1 MRAIR
6 RWGLVGSL
14 AVCGFLIGGGCIAIL
29 GPIFGPMMRE
39 LGWSNAR
46 IATLATSYTIGNL
59 ASNPVVGAALDR
71 FGARRVLLLGAAS
84 AAAGL
89 MCASQSHSWILLA
102 ACFALIGIGMTG
114 VYLPSA
120 FVITQ
125 SLPTQKGLGMGI
137 FMGALS
143 VGAAVLMTVVSTWLN
158 ALGWRHV
165 MLRLAVINLALL
177 PMISLCVRTDERR
190 TTAQPTA
197 IATTNN
203 FRSEVLGR
211 LLSLPFL
218 LAALSSALFTI
229 GMLGIYY
236 DVVDILV
243 KAGYSPRSAALV
255 FGSTWLVSGAGSLVF
270 GLLAD
275 RFGPVRV
282 LAAVVFAC
290 ACGTLCLFG
299 TPHPRYGV
307 VCLVAFVVLWG
318 STGNGFTQLVPAVF
332 VERFGPT
339 HLGAVLGAQFAIAG
353 VTGAL
358 APMLTGLLV
367 DRSGDYHVA
376 IAVSA
381 SATLVSAVLA
391 SLIGFS
397 QFVPRFPGAVH
408 RVSQLK

>member
-6 RWGLVGSL
+6 RWVLVGSL

-39 LGWSNAR
+39 LGWSNAQ

-84 AAAGL
+84 VAAGL
-89 MCASQSHSWILLA
+89 MCASQSHSWMVIA
-102 ACFALIGIGMTG
+102 ACFALTGVGMTG

-120 FVITQ
+120 FGITQ

-137 FMGALS
+137 FMGAMS
-143 VGAAVLMTVVSTWLN
+143 VGAAVLMAVVSTWLN

-165 MLRLAVINLALL
+165 LLRLAVIDVALL
-177 PMISLCVRTDERR
+177 PMICVCVRTDEKR
-190 TTAQPTA
+190 TTAPATA
-197 IATTNN
+197 TVTTNDS
-203 FRSEVLGR
+203 RSEVLGL

-236 DVVDILV
+236 DVVDLLV

-255 FGSTWLVSGAGSLVF
+255 FGSTWLVSGVGALVF

-339 HLGAVLGAQFAIAG
+339 HLGTLLGAQFAIAG

-358 APMLTGLLV
+358 APMVTGLLV
-367 DRSGDYHVA
+367 DRAGDYHVA

-381 SATLVSAVLA
+381 SATFVSAVLA

-397 QFVPRFPGAVH
+397 KFVPGFPGAVH
-408 RVSQLK
+408 RVTQLK

>member
-6 RWGLVGSL
+6 RWMLVGSL
-14 AVCGFLIGGGCIAIL
+14 SVCGFLLGGGCIAIL

-39 LGWSNAR
+39 LGWSNTR

-71 FGARRVLLLGAAS
+71 FGARVVLLLGAAS
-84 AAAGL
+84 VAVGL
-89 MCASQSHSWILLA
+89 TCASQSHSWMLLA
-102 ACFALIGIGMTG
+102 ACFALIGVGMTG
-114 VYLPSA
+114 VSLPSA

-143 VGAAVLMTVVSTWLN
+143 VGAAVALTVVSAWLN
-158 ALGWRHV
+158 AVGWRHV
-165 MLRLAVINLALL
+165 MLRLAVINAALL
-177 PMISLCVRTDERR
+177 PMIWLCVRTQEER
-190 TTAQPTA
+190 TAVQAAAT
-197 IATTNN
+197 ATTRDS
-203 FRSEVLGR
+203 RSEVLGL

-218 LAALSSALFTI
+218 IAALSSALFTV

-236 DVVDILV
+236 DVVDLLV
-243 KAGYSPRSAALV
+243 KAGYSQRSAAVV

-282 LAAVVFAC
+282 LVGVVFAC

-318 STGNGFTQLVPAVF
+318 STGNGFTQLIPAVF
-332 VERFGPT
+332 VERFGPN
-339 HLGAVLGAQFAIAG
+339 HLGTLLGAQFAIAG
-353 VTGAL
+353 VAGAL
-358 APMLTGLLV
+358 APLTTGLLV
-367 DRSGDYHVA
+367 DSSGDYHVA
-376 IAVSA
+376 IALSA
-381 SATLVSAVLA
+381 SATFVSAALA
-391 SLIGFS
+391 FLLGFS
-397 QFVPRFPGAVH
+397 RFAPRFPDAVQQ
-408 RVSQLK
+408 VGELK